1 MGNLSIR
8 RRDGVNLVPTG
19 HEMEKKNSPHQVRFC
34 RDQDRNYFVL
44 IATHIQLRSG
54 RIDSRYEHNY
64 DIRLFR
70 LYIETLNY
78 ILIVHPS

>member
-1 MGNLSIR
+1 MG
-8 RRDGVNLVPTG
+8 
-19 HEMEKKNSPHQVRFC
+19 EKKSPRRVRSC
-34 RDQDRNYFVL
+34 SDEDKNYFVL
-44 IATHIQLRSG
+44 VATHIQLRSG

-78 ILIVHPS
+78 ILVVRPS